1 MRAETDRQQFSLA
14 QEASR
19 LPIENSLTLVIWS
32 LGVALAYHGSCN
44 VQPLSR
50 TDHCFPALPGAV
62 FFGHCVG
69 PGGFAS
75 KPQFILATALDKVP
89 DRSQTP
95 DQDNA
100 LRCPS
105 DAFS

>member
-62 FFGHCVG
+62 FFWPLRGAWRVCEQTAIHLGYSFRQGARPFANPASGQCV
-69 PGGFAS
+69 
-75 KPQFILATALDKVP
+75 AL
-89 DRSQTP
+89 S
-95 DQDNA
+95 
-100 LRCPS
+100 
-105 DAFS
+105 

>member
-1 MRAETDRQQFSLA
+1 MLFGRLALRWPIMALAMFSLSP
-14 QEASR
+14 EPTIASPR
-19 LPIENSLTLVIWS
+19 F
-32 LGVALAYHGSCN
+32 LA
-44 VQPLSR
+44 R
-50 TDHCFPALPGAV
+50 F

-89 DRSQTP
+89 DRLQTP
-95 DQDNA
+95 HQDNA

-105 DAFS
+105 DAFSYR